1 MKREVWLYGSV
12 ARGAYTEHSDLDI
25 LALPRGAVIPGLQW
39 VIDGLPQ
46 HEFCSVTSYTW
57 DEVARMAEYG
67 SLFLVHLRSEGR
79 LLHEEG
85 SGSGLQAILDALPPY
100 TRHDRELR
108 GFAMALDD
116 GLENLRDGGDVRFEL
131 GVAGRVIRHAS
142 ILACYLAGDPKF
154 DRTASIT
161 SAFRLTGM
169 TADDLDLAVALTAEI
184 RRRDREPFHCVPSR
198 REAVDM
204 FNLARTF
211 VGRVATDHAAA

>member
-1 MKREVWLYGSV
+1 MRCEVWLYGSV

-25 LALPRGAVIPGLQW
+25 LVLPRGANDLGLQS
-39 VIDGLPQ
+39 VIGGLPRR
-46 HEFCSVTSYTW
+46 EYCSVTSYSW

-67 SLFLVHLRSEGR
+67 SLFLLHLRAEGQ

-85 SGSGLQAILDALPPY
+85 SGSGLQAILDSLPAY
-100 TRHDRELR
+100 TRHHRELR

-161 SAFRLTGM
+161 TAFHTTGM
-169 TADDLDLAVALTAEI
+169 TADDLGMAEALAAEL
-184 RRRDREPFHCVPSR
+184 RRRDREPFSCVPSR
-198 REAVDM
+198 REAMDI

-211 VGRVATDHAAA
+211 VGRVATNHAAA

>member
-1 MKREVWLYGSV
+1 MRREAWLYGSV

-25 LALPRGAVIPGLQW
+25 LVLPRGAINSGLQS

-57 DEVARMAEYG
+57 NEVARMAEYG
-67 SLFLVHLRSEGR
+67 SLFLVHLRAEGR
-79 LLHEEG
+79 LLYEEG
-85 SGSGLQAILDALPPY
+85 SGSGLQAVLEALPPY

-131 GVAGRVIRHAS
+131 GVVGRVIRHAS

-161 SAFRLTGM
+161 SAFRITGM
-169 TADDLDLAVALTAEI
+169 AADDRDLAVALTAEL
-184 RRRDREPFHCVPSR
+184 RRRDREPFSCVPSR
-198 REAVDM
+198 REAMDM

-211 VGRVATDHAAA
+211 VGRVATNHAAA

>member
-1 MKREVWLYGSV
+1 MRREVWLYGSV
-12 ARGAYTEHSDLDI
+12 ARDAYTEHSDLDI
-25 LALPRGAVIPGLQW
+25 LVLPRGATDLGLHS
-39 VIDGLPQ
+39 VIDGLPR

-67 SLFLVHLRSEGR
+67 SLFLVHLRAEGR
-79 LLHEEG
+79 ILYKEG
-85 SGSGLQAILDALPPY
+85 SGSGLQAILDSLSPY
-100 TRHDRELR
+100 TRYDRELR
-108 GFAMALDD
+108 GFAMALND
-116 GLENLRDGGDVRFEL
+116 GLENLRDGGDIPFEL

-184 RRRDREPFHCVPSR
+184 RRRDREPFSCVPSR
-198 REAVDM
+198 REAIDI

-211 VGRVATDHAAA
+211 VERVATDHAAA